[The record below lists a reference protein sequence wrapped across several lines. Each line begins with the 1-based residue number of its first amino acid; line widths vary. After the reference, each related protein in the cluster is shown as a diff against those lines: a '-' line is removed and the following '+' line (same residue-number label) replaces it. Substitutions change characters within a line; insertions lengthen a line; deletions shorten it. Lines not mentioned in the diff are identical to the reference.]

1 MTLVSQDS
9 TPPDLILKGT
19 GAKADTAVLIIL
31 GIRQPVE
38 DAIDLCASFQEQGH
52 TVIVTHASIDDE
64 DYKVPLLIN
73 EYRIVGKNIHDLR
86 NDDDSDLVNAE
97 FESIVSTL
105 SLDESSNSTYL
116 DQIETIENY
125 DRFVAPN
132 PELPKIKDKVNR
144 ISVMALIIGPIWIV
158 ASAVIGFDP
167 FGVEPWPGLLA
178 TTGGLATL
186 LYRWNLTREEGDDGA
201 HI

>member
-52 TVIVTHASIDDE
+52 TVIVTHANVDDD

-73 EYRIVGKNIHDLR
+73 EYRIIGKNIHDLR
-86 NDDDSDLVNAE
+86 VDDDSDLVNAE
-97 FESIVSTL
+97 FESIVSAL
-105 SLDESSNSTYL
+105 SLDESTHSSYL
-116 DQIETIENY
+116 DQIEDIDDSE
-125 DRFVAPN
+125 RFVAPD
-132 PELPKIKDKVNR
+132 PELPRIKDKVNR
-144 ISVMALIIGPIWIV
+144 IAVLALIFGPVWIV
-158 ASAVIGFDP
+158 AAAVIGFDP
-167 FGVEPWPGLLA
+167 FGIEPWPGLLA

-186 LYRWNLTREEGDDGA
+186 LYRWNLTREEGEDGA